1 MSYIDADFDPKRR
14 LVATLGRFTVY
25 YDPLVHLPWG
35 LYRVYAGQKYIG
47 AQISFPCKSDCEFL
61 LHRST
66 PVLLSSHNREYRERW
81 LRGAT
86 SAGFLLWRK
95 EKRAA

>member
-1 MSYIDADFDPKRR
+1 MIGADFDPKRR
-14 LVATLGRFTVY
+14 LVATYGRFAVH

-35 LYRVYAGQKYIG
+35 LYRVYAGERYIG
-47 AQISFPCKSDCEFL
+47 AQISFPCKSDCDFL
-61 LHRST
+61 AHGSL
-66 PVLLSSHNREYRERW
+66 VLATSHNREYKERW

-86 SAGFLLWRK
+86 AAGFRMWRK

>member
-1 MSYIDADFDPKRR
+1 MNPDFDPKRR
-14 LVATLGRFTVY
+14 LVATFGRFTVH

-35 LYRVYAGQKYIG
+35 LYRIYAGEKYVG

-61 LHRST
+61 SHGGSYVR
-66 PVLLSSHNREYRERW
+66 VASHNRDYRDRW

-86 SAGFLLWRK
+86 GAGFRVRRLKL
-95 EKRAA
+95 AA